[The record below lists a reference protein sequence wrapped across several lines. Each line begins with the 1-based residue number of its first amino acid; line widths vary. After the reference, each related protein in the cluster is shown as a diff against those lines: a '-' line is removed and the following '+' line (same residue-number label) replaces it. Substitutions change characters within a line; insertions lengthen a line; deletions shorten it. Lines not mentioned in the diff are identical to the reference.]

1 MDLSDLNYF
10 FSIKSNI
17 YKFSILYFNKL
28 KLKSL
33 AFYKFLK
40 INNQQI
46 FRFIVSGVIASIL
59 NFISYRSL
67 YLIFNNILF
76 ASIFGYY
83 LGILVSFIFAKSWV
97 FKNSNAQPLVK
108 SLSLFSLIYFLGGI
122 EMSLVILF
130 INQLI
135 DNYKIAWLFGAL
147 IGSINNYLGSKYLTF
162 KK

>member
-1 MDLSDLNYF
+1 MYL
-10 FSIKSNI
+10 
-17 YKFSILYFNKL
+17 NKL

-33 AFYKFLK
+33 AFYKFLR

-46 FRFIVSGVIASIL
+46 LRFIFSGLIASII

-76 ASIFGYY
+76 ASISGYS

-97 FKNSNAQPLVK
+97 FKNSNSKPLVK
-108 SLSLFSLIYFLGGI
+108 SLSIFCLIYFLGGI

-130 INQLI
+130 LNRLLE
-135 DNYKIAWLFGAL
+135 NYKIAWVVGAF
-147 IGSINNYLGSKYLTF
+147 IGSLNNFLGSKYFSF

>member
-1 MDLSDLNYF
+1 M
-10 FSIKSNI
+10 
-17 YKFSILYFNKL
+17 
-28 KLKSL
+28 
-33 AFYKFLK
+33 K

-46 FRFIVSGVIASIL
+46 LRFIVSGVIASIF

-76 ASIFGYY
+76 ASTSGYCI
-83 LGILVSFIFAKSWV
+83 GILVSFIFAKSWV
-97 FKNSNAQPLVK
+97 FKNSSSQPLVK
-108 SLSLFSLIYFLGGI
+108 SLSLFCLIYFLGGV

-147 IGSINNYLGSKYLTF
+147 IGSMNNYLGSKYISF

>member
-1 MDLSDLNYF
+1 MYL
-10 FSIKSNI
+10 
-17 YKFSILYFNKL
+17 NKL

-33 AFYKFLK
+33 AFYKFLR

-46 FRFIVSGVIASIL
+46 LRFILSGLIASII

-67 YLIFNNILF
+67 YLLLNNILF
-76 ASIFGYY
+76 ASISGYCI
-83 LGILVSFIFAKSWV
+83 GILISFIFAKLWV
-97 FKNSNAQPLVK
+97 FKNSNGQPLVK
-108 SLSLFSLIYFLGGI
+108 SLSLFCLIYFLGGI

-135 DNYKIAWLFGAL
+135 ENYKIAWLFGAV
-147 IGSINNYLGSKYLTF
+147 IGSINNYLGSKYLSF